1 MRLRSGTRVP
11 TNTGVPLRMSGLLS
25 TTGGWLDM
33 RHSIRLEFSARTRCC
48 LTPRL
53 ERLRALFWQSMRA
66 KVTRSSGN
74 VFRDL
79 GFSAGEAESLRIRA
93 DLMIQIRRFIEARK
107 LTQTTAAKVF
117 GVTQPR
123 I

>member
-1 MRLRSGTRVP
+1 MRV
-11 TNTGVPLRMSGLLS
+11 
-25 TTGGWLDM
+25 
-33 RHSIRLEFSARTRCC
+33 
-48 LTPRL
+48 
-53 ERLRALFWQSMRA
+53 

-74 VFRDL
+74 AFRDL

-123 I
+123 ISDLVRGKIDLFSIDTLVEMLARAGIRVGLTVQRGRIRSKRAQAA